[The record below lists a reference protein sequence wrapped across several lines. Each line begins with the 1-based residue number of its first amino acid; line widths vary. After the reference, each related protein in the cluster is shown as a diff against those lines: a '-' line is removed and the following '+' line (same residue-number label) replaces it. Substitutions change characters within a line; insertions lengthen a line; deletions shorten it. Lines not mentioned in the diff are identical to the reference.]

1 MGRLDGVDAET
12 VLGLLVDDSIR
23 EALRLV
29 DGQALSVKELADR
42 CDVSGPTMYRKVN
55 ELEELDLLEAET
67 RIDPNGNH
75 VTVFRNN
82 VDRID
87 VSVEPSEGDV
97 VVDIV
102 RRHSADRFKD
112 LWSGLK
118 EQ

>member
-1 MGRLDGVDAET
+1 MGRLDRGDAET
-12 VLGLLVDDSIR
+12 VMRLLIDDAVR
-23 EALRLV
+23 KALSLV

-55 ELEELDLLEAET
+55 VLEELDLLEAET
-67 RIDPNGNH
+67 RIDPDGNH
-75 VTVFRNN
+75 VTVFRSN

-87 VSVEPSEGDV
+87 VSVDPSEDDLGV
-97 VVDIV
+97 EVV
-102 RRHSADRFKD
+102 RRRSADRFKD